1 MMMTAAAPSIQWH
14 LQPSSTALART
25 FSARMQQ
32 LGEEAI
38 KTRGMASFGLAGGST
53 PLAAYADFAASGMPW
68 EKVNLALID
77 ERFVPLSDSQS
88 NEANIGKAF
97 SAVKNRL
104 HRWQG
109 LYHEA
114 ESIEA
119 CADRS
124 GMAMNDFILPF
135 DITVIGMGTDG
146 HFASLFLESPD
157 YEAAMQSDN
166 PQVIVPIRFPGNKA
180 NIDRLSMSFPA
191 LLKTRHALI
200 CITGEAKRDVLQ
212 RCLDGSAP
220 HYALARFLSAYEG
233 PVDIYW
239 SPA

>member
-1 MMMTAAAPSIQWH
+1 MMTAAASSSQWH
-14 LQPSSTALART
+14 IQPSSTALAKA
-25 FSARMQQ
+25 FSERLQK
-32 LGEEAI
+32 LGKEAI
-38 KTRGMASFGLAGGST
+38 KIRSMASYGLAGGST
-53 PLAAYADFAASGMPW
+53 PLAAYTDFAASDMPW

-88 NEANIGKAF
+88 NEANIGEAF

-109 LYHEA
+109 LYHED
-114 ESIEA
+114 ETIEA

-124 GMAMNDFILPF
+124 GMAMTDFILPF

-146 HFASLFLESPD
+146 HFASLFSESPD
-157 YEAAMQSDN
+157 YEAAIQSDN
-166 PQVIVPIRFPGNKA
+166 PHVIVPIRFPDNKA
-180 NIDRLSMSFPA
+180 NINRLSMSFKA
-191 LLKTRHALI
+191 LMNTRHALI
-200 CITGEAKRDVLQ
+200 CITGDAKRDVLQ
-212 RCLDGSAP
+212 SCLDGSAP
-220 HYALARFLSAYEG
+220 HFALARFLSAYKG